1 MGHVACSNSAR
12 ELPKLTLSLCICTFI
27 YVGLAFSYSARICVV
42 LVFNLC
48 ASCQNILISVSV
60 WRWKTTHAACSLDS
74 AGQRRSNQGWS
85 LAVVKAARAGCLC
98 EANIILLGVLLV
110 SGTSFSAHL
119 LLLCLFFTLTTP
131 RPLLLILSLYFLFV
145 RRRSAS
151 TPRFSLW
158 TLNPSIRQRVL
169 MIRKLLV
176 SNSTTIRFTAPSRAL
191 CWRKAVLSTSSR
203 DATSRDLSLQQWTV
217 LYQK

>member
-1 MGHVACSNSAR
+1 MTVKDHPR
-12 ELPKLTLSLCICTFI
+12 
-27 YVGLAFSYSARICVV
+27 
-42 LVFNLC
+42 
-48 ASCQNILISVSV
+48 
-60 WRWKTTHAACSLDS
+60 SLDS
-74 AGQRRSNQGWS
+74 ASQRRSNQGWS

-151 TPRFSLW
+151 TPCSKLFLFSSFLLMGIEPLHKTACSNDTQTSGFQTAQRSDLLLHQELFAGERPFCQQVLVTPLARTFRF
-158 TLNPSIRQRVL
+158 
-169 MIRKLLV
+169 
-176 SNSTTIRFTAPSRAL
+176 NSGQSCIKNNITPHSREAPSATL
-191 CWRKAVLSTSSR
+191 CLENTPK
-203 DATSRDLSLQQWTV
+203 
-217 LYQK
+217 

>member
-12 ELPKLTLSLCICTFI
+12 ELPKLTLSWRVGTFI
-27 YVGLAFSYSARICVV
+27 YFCLAYSYFSSARICVV

-74 AGQRRSNQGWS
+74 ASQCRSNQGWS

-131 RPLLLILSLYFLFV
+131 RPLLLILSFYFLFV

-151 TPRFSLW
+151 TPRSKLFLFSSL
-158 TLNPSIRQRVL
+158 LL
-169 MIRKLLV
+169 MGIKPLHK
-176 SNSTTIRFTAPSRAL
+176 TAL
-191 CWRKAVLSTSSR
+191 F
-203 DATSRDLSLQQWTV
+203 
-217 LYQK
+217 